1 MGEVRKV
8 QLSAILGTSRKR
20 LSRRAASTISGRGRW
35 ATERI
40 GGTRRGVTCVR
51 LAARTRYAFAALVC
65 GVVALVATSPASAQP
80 SWLAP
85 ARLSGE
91 GQNASE
97 PRVAFDRG
105 GDAVAVWS
113 AKSGANNVVQAAF
126 RPAGGAWQPAV
137 GLSGYGESASE
148 PKVAFDGQGDAVAV
162 WDAYDGFTFEVQ
174 AAFKPAGGAWESP
187 VDLSSEEIPGAGEP
201 QVAFDGQGD
210 ATAVWHRGGP
220 FGGVVQTAYRP
231 AGGSWQTPVDISA
244 SAIGFH
250 PQVTVDERGDTL
262 AAWEQYNGTDYTV
275 WAALK
280 LVGGA
285 WQAPVTV
292 SGAGAENVQVAFD
305 GQGNATAV
313 WRNWADGF
321 LSYHIMQAAFMPA
334 GGSWQAPIDI
344 TGAADELDQPKN
356 ASEPAMAVDG
366 HGDAVVLWAWEFGP
380 SVIQAAFRPAGSAW
394 QIPVSISKEGSRYPQ
409 VAFDGQGNAIAVWD
423 SEDTVLAAFKPVDG
437 AWQAP
442 VNISEEGHGGAPQV
456 AFDGQG
462 DAVTVWDATGAIQ
475 GAGYVAAGPSLNGLS
490 IPPTGTVGQPVTF
503 SVSPLDVWSEL
514 GETSWSFG
522 DGASASGT
530 SVTHTYTSAGTYEV
544 AVHSADTLGN
554 STSAS
559 GTITV
564 APEPSPVSASS
575 SSAPV
580 PASEPPTISAA
591 SQSVSTWRESGKSPV
606 GTTFSVSLNEQA
618 TVSFSF
624 LQGVNG
630 RMVSHRC
637 VGKPAKGIKRGRCVR
652 TAVAGTISFVGH
664 RGKNTVAFQGR
675 VSRSDVL
682 KPGRYQFVAAAS
694 NSAGT
699 SKPKYLYFTIAK

>member
-8 QLSAILGTSRKR
+8 RPSAVLGRSRER
-20 LSRRAASTISGRGRW
+20 LSRQPASTAPGRGRSTW
-35 ATERI
+35 TDI
-40 GGTRRGVTCVR
+40 TGVV
-51 LAARTRYAFAALVC
+51 LAAKMRSAFAVLAC
-65 GVVALVATSPASAQP
+65 GVVALVAISPASGAQS

-85 ARLSGE
+85 VHLSEE

-97 PRVAFDRG
+97 PRVAFDAR
-105 GDAVAVWS
+105 GDAVAAWS
-113 AKSGANNVVQAAF
+113 AKNGANNMVQAAF
-126 RPAGGAWQPAV
+126 RPAGGAWQPPV
-137 GLSGYGESASE
+137 SLSGYGESASE
-148 PKVAFDGQGDAVAV
+148 PKVAFDRQGDAVAV
-162 WDAYDGFTFEVQ
+162 WDAYDGFTFDVQ
-174 AAFKPAGGAWESP
+174 AAFKPAGGTWESQI
-187 VDLSSEEIPGAGEP
+187 DLSSEEIPGAGEP
-201 QVAFDGQGD
+201 QVVFDGQGD

-220 FGGVVQTAYRP
+220 FGGVLQTAYRP

-244 SAIGFH
+244 SAVGFH

-262 AAWEQYNGTDYTV
+262 AAWEQYNGTDYTA

-280 LVGGA
+280 PAGDA
-285 WQAPVTV
+285 WQAPASI

-313 WRNWADGF
+313 WRNWAEGF

-334 GGSWQAPIDI
+334 GGAWQTPTDI
-344 TGAADELDQPKN
+344 TGAANELDQPKN

-366 HGDAVVLWAWEFGP
+366 HGDTVAVWAWEFGP
-380 SVIQAAFRPAGSAW
+380 PVIQAAFRPAGGAW
-394 QIPVSISKEGSRYPQ
+394 QTPVNISREGSRYPQ

-423 SEDTVLAAFKPVDG
+423 NEGTVLGAFKPVG
-437 AWQAP
+437 GPWRTP
-442 VNISEEGHGGAPQV
+442 VNISEEGRGGGPQV

-475 GAGYVAAGPSLNGLS
+475 GAGYVAAGPLLNGVS
-490 IPPTGTVGQPVTF
+490 IPPTGTVGQPITF

-514 GETSWSFG
+514 GETSWNFG
-522 DGASASGT
+522 DGASANGT
-530 SVTHTYTSAGTYEV
+530 SVAHTYTSAGTYEV
-544 AVHSADTLGN
+544 AVHSADPLGN
-554 STSAS
+554 TTSAS
-559 GTITV
+559 GSITV
-564 APEPSPVSASS
+564 APPEPPPESTSS
-575 SSAPV
+575 SSPV

-591 SQSVSTWRESGKSPV
+591 SQSVSTWRESGKLPV

-630 RMVSHRC
+630 RMVGHRC
-637 VGKPAKGIKRGRCVR
+637 VGEPAKGVKRGRCVR
-652 TAVAGTISFVGH
+652 TAVVGAISFMGH
-664 RGKNTVAFQGR
+664 CGKNNVAFRGR

-682 KPGRYQFVAAAS
+682 KPGRYQFMAAATD
-694 NSAGT
+694 SAGT